1 MNFENIISVY
11 HDILHFIAELAIS
24 TLEIVGI
31 FIIIVASVR
40 AIIQIL
46 ANIRKNRSAHITVS
60 LGRALAL
67 ALEFKMGAEIIKTVI
82 VHELSELGILAVI
95 IVLRAIMALL
105 IHWEIKNEKKEEFE
119 ELSGE
124 NKK

>member
-1 MNFENIISVY
+1 MIDRFLRGYEVLL
-11 HDILHFIAELAIS
+11 HDVAEFTVH
-24 TLEIVGI
+24 TLELIGI
-31 FIIIVASVR
+31 LIIIIGSFR
-40 AIIQIL
+40 AIVQVLSSIKKKSD
-46 ANIRKNRSAHITVS
+46 NNVVIT
-60 LGRALAL
+60 LGRALAV
-67 ALEFKMGAEIIKTVI
+67 ALEFKMGAERIKTVI

>member
-46 ANIRKNRSAHITVS
+46 ANIRKNRSAHIMVS

>member
-1 MNFENIISVY
+1 MVKII
-11 HDILHFIAELAIS
+11 LNGA
-24 TLEIVGI
+24 
-31 FIIIVASVR
+31 
-40 AIIQIL
+40 
-46 ANIRKNRSAHITVS
+46 K
-60 LGRALAL
+60 GR
-67 ALEFKMGAEIIKTVI
+67 MGAEIIKTVI